1 MFAVGTDVGFR
12 VFTTKE
18 HEEKI
23 QRDLRGG
30 IGIVEL
36 LYRSNIIALVGGG
49 VQPKYPDNKVILWD
63 DSNSL

>member
-18 HEEKI
+18 HEEKF

-36 LYRSNIIALVGGG
+36 LYRSNIMALVGGG
-49 VQPKYPDNKVILWD
+49 I
-63 DSNSL
+63 